1 MMDTTYMSNSQARQR
16 GPLQEPQLFEDTSQP
31 NPYEVSGGTM
41 QPGAYNLQPGM
52 FPGQQ
57 ILNDPMANMAMQYGQ
72 SLAGHGKEMLEKNVD
87 KYISMSKLKYY
98 FAVDTSYVAKK
109 LALLSFPFTHQ
120 DWSVKYH
127 QDSPVAPRFDIN
139 APDLYIPVM
148 AYVTY
153 ILIAGISIGMT
164 GKFTPEVL
172 GIQASS
178 ALVWLAIEV
187 GIVLLSLYIV
197 NARTDLSTWDVIAYS
212 GYKYVGMIIVMIF
225 GIIFHSMGYW
235 CALGY
240 TSISISFFLLKTLR
254 LKILP
259 HSSSD
264 GFGGG
269 GTRRMYLT
277 FIIALLQP
285 LFMFW
290 LTRHL
295 VGQSTVTET
304 TTAN

>member
-164 GKFTPEVL
+164 G
-172 GIQASS
+172 
-178 ALVWLAIEV
+178 
-187 GIVLLSLYIV
+187 
-197 NARTDLSTWDVIAYS
+197 N
-212 GYKYVGMIIVMIF
+212 MIIVMIF